1 MQEEVS
7 KKTVNLAITTTKLT
21 IQAIIRGLR
30 AYIHY
35 RNHKKMHD
43 PYKHGKQTVKELIKQ
58 GQGASSMVIS
68 DKSLKDFEKI
78 ARKYGVDYAITKDKT
93 TDPPNYVIFF
103 KARDADALQLI
114 VNEYGDRIMSRQDK
128 PSVLEKL
135 AQLKSFEA
143 EHYKKAREK
152 TKELIR

>member
-21 IQAIIRGLR
+21 IHAIIRGLR
-30 AYIHY
+30 SYIHY

-68 DKSLKDFEKI
+68 DESLKDFEKI

-135 AQLKSFEA
+135 AQLKSFVA

>member
-21 IQAIIRGLR
+21 IHAIIRGLR

-35 RNHKKMHD
+35 RNHKKMRD

-135 AQLKSFEA
+135 AQLKSFVA

>member
-30 AYIHY
+30 SYIHY

-135 AQLKSFEA
+135 AQLKSFVA

>member
-21 IQAIIRGLR
+21 IHAIIRGLR

-68 DKSLKDFEKI
+68 DESLKDFEKI

-135 AQLKSFEA
+135 AQLKSFVA

>member
-7 KKTVNLAITTTKLT
+7 KKTVNLAITTTRLT
-21 IQAIIRGLR
+21 ARTLINGLR
-30 AYIHY
+30 TYIHY

-68 DKSLKDFEKI
+68 NESLKDFERI
-78 ARKYGVDYAITKDKT
+78 ARRYGVDYAITKDKT
-93 TDPPNYVIFF
+93 SDPPNYVIFF

-114 VNEYGDRIMSRQDK
+114 VDEYGDRMMNRREH

-135 AQLKSFEA
+135 AHFKAVVA
-143 EHYKKAREK
+143 EHYRKAREK

>member
-21 IQAIIRGLR
+21 IHAIIRGLR

-135 AQLKSFEA
+135 AQLKSFVA

>member
-7 KKTVNLAITTTKLT
+7 KKTVNLAITTTRLT
-21 IQAIIRGLR
+21 IHAIIRGLR

-135 AQLKSFEA
+135 AQLKSFVA